1 VSDRHLDDRAAIEA
15 VIRQYGR
22 AVDTRSVEAVVDCF
36 TPDAQLE
43 YFGGTVTLSGHAE
56 IRGFFDFSR
65 SGGLPGFDTIVS
77 TTHIWQID
85 EIEFGLVVGHARVSS
100 TCIAYLL
107 GVNDGQ
113 TELATRGI
121 RYIDEIDNHEH
132 CWRISARR
140 HEPLWETRLPASS
153 PALNSEHDQ

>member
-1 VSDRHLDDRAAIEA
+1 MSDGRLDDRVAIEA

-22 AVDTRSVEAVVDCF
+22 AVDTRNVEAVVDCF

-43 YFGGTVTLSGHAE
+43 YFGGTITLSGRDE

-65 SGGLPGFDTIVS
+65 SDGLPGFDTIVS

-85 EIEFGLVVGHARVSS
+85 EIEFGLVVGHARAST

-107 GVNDGQ
+107 GVTDGHIV
-113 TELATRGI
+113 LATRGI
-121 RYIDEIDNHEH
+121 RYIDGIDKHEH

-140 HEPLWETRLPASS
+140 HEPLWETRLAATS
-153 PALNSEHDQ
+153 PALIAEHDR